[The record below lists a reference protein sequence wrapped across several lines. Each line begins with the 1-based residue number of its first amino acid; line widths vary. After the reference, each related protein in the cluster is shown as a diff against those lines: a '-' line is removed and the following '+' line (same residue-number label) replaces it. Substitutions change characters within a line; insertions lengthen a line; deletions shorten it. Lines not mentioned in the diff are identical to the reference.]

1 LAFKDTGAYDLWTTA
16 ACLSL
21 VSMNTEDTGAEEG
34 KLFTA
39 PIDNR
44 IAVFESFA
52 EALYYVGTDKIK
64 NEGASSEAP
73 VDQAVSGYD
82 KDFVLGALGQRSDNT
97 DTDGNWCAPKFKV
110 ESTDLADD
118 VTLKADTGFN
128 HKTKCTW

>member
-1 LAFKDTGAYDLWTTA
+1 LWATA

-52 EALYYVGTDKIK
+52 EALYYVDSDKIK
-64 NEGASSEAP
+64 NYGAASRRTTAT
-73 VDQAVSGYD
+73 DRNISGYD
-82 KDFVLGALGQRSDNT
+82 KDFVLGALGQRSDN
-97 DTDGNWCAPKFKV
+97 DDSNWCAPKFNV
-110 ESTDLADD
+110 ASTDLADD